1 MSLLFSKFLISLV
14 NNVVCIDVVILL
26 VWIDIVGRQLNIL
39 FYNILHRDSKS
50 MGQLSKH
57 SRAKKYFLGQN
68 TGEKAKTVMS
78 RPGPKSSK

>member
-1 MSLLFSKFLISLV
+1 MVSKFLISLV

-26 VWIDIVGRQLNIL
+26 VSINIVERKLNKL

-50 MGQLSKH
+50 MGQLPKH

-68 TGEKAKTVMS
+68 IGEKAKTVMS
-78 RPGPKSSK
+78 RAGPKSSK